1 MKPTLIANGAMRLKL
16 KYDESLSKFAFKFNS
31 RRSTQGVTS
40 GENAM
45 VAAVTGRREAEE
57 ADAPLAGDVPEDED
71 GMVEGGDDEVG
82 RCSLTLPNPR

>member
-1 MKPTLIANGAMRLKL
+1 MCFQIQLAPLHGGGGAEEEEELERAL
-16 KYDESLSKFAFKFNS
+16 ARS
-31 RRSTQGVTS
+31 RRLATKGVTS